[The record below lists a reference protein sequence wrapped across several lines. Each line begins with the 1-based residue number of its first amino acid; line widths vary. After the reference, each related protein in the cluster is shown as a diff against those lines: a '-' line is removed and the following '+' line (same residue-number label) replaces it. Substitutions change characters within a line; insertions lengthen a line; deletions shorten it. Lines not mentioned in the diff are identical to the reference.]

1 MRGRLWRF
9 IFTLEL
15 AIPGNKKVW
24 HGAAVIPPYQS
35 IWSSSYLIHIN
46 DSWPLR
52 WQVPNKALQLLE
64 QYSKESRSLWF
75 DIKACS
81 RSRLFMSTLLL
92 SETRFPGQSWVKR
105 VVSVPAKQ
113 QASTWK
119 IWVFSPNGVIRHHR
133 CRVLTAIPKYRY
145 SYWPGFGV
153 ATQRPGCFQIR
164 WRLKTCWWISLG
176 CELKMTSR

>member
-1 MRGRLWRF
+1 M
-9 IFTLEL
+9 T
-15 AIPGNKKVW
+15 
-24 HGAAVIPPYQS
+24 HG
-35 IWSSSYLIHIN
+35 
-46 DSWPLR
+46 PLR

-153 ATQRPGCFQIR
+153 ATQRPGCSKSGGA
-164 WRLKTCWWISLG
+164 WRLAGESALVVSWRWLLASG
-176 CELKMTSR
+176 ETSRLNDCLKQIVQTTFFICFF